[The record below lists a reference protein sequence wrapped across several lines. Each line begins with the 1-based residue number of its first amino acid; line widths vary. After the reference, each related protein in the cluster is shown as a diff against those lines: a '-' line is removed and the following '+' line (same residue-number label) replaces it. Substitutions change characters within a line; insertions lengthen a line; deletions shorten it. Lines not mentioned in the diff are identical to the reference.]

1 MIAWATSRPA
11 VIWAFGVAL
20 ILAGAVAFFRLPLAT
35 RTTVELPRLQVRV
48 SWPGAAAELVETYVT
63 SPIESVVQGVRGVR
77 QTSSESRDGES
88 VLTIELE
95 SKVDVRLAR
104 LSVLERL
111 ETIRAEFPPGAS
123 QPQVSNYVPEDLSEE
138 PLLQYTIS
146 GPYTSGALSEL
157 VRSKISPRVSAVAG
171 VAGVNQFGRSEL
183 GVSVAYDAARLRQL
197 DIQPERLAEAL
208 RGARVVQSLGQER
221 LGATERRVVL
231 RDEPRAA
238 EQLADL
244 PIAGARGRVFRLGEL
259 ATVRQEE
266 DAGGRFLRIDGQPAV
281 GLDIARL
288 PGADAIHT
296 AARVRAV
303 MDELSS
309 TLPPGV
315 RLRIRSDESVDLG
328 NELRDLILRGCIAF
342 AAVLM
347 VLALTLRNARAVALV
362 MGSAAIALAG
372 TSLGL
377 YLLNIPANL
386 LTLAGLGMGIGII
399 VQDGVVVVE
408 RLRTAP
414 DTAAGRAE
422 AGRRIT
428 PALVGATL
436 TTIVVLLPFLYLQ
449 GNARAA
455 FVPFAAAFCLALLWS
470 VIAAVIMIPAVG
482 AGHGV
487 TGGKHPR
494 LARTYRWLTVRLLR
508 WRWATLATTLLVLGV
523 LGWGFATKVPRTSF
537 SFWYGQRTTLSASL
551 GFPRGS
557 DPEALDRGMRDFESI
572 VVGRPGVEQVIT
584 MGNPDRAYM
593 MVLFEKAA
601 GLTALPTQLQDE
613 LTQRAVLIGGA
624 NVGVQGQGPGFY
636 AGGGGVSIGFRIK
649 LLGYSF
655 DGVERL
661 ARDLQT
667 RLERIPRV
675 RNVNI
680 NAGSFWA
687 SERGYTVTLQPDRP
701 ALGRYGLTATDF
713 RQVIAREVR
722 GPVGVEQIE
731 IDGAEVPV
739 NLKAQGARE
748 RTLDEL
754 RGALVPNDRGAP
766 VRVGDVALVG
776 EREALSQ
783 ISRED
788 QQYVRIVTYDFRG
801 PQKLANRTHE
811 AFMASISV
819 PPGYSVGDDY
829 FGWADDDS
837 SRGLWLV
844 FGLGVVLV
852 LLSVALVF
860 DSVWAAGMVFLSLPL
875 ALAGVAAAFW
885 IARVGFSR
893 EAAVG
898 VILVVGL
905 SVHQAILLVDGALRI
920 RREGARARGREDGPV
935 AHPAVAPAPLRA
947 MDVVHIA
954 RDRAPMIMLVTLTTL
969 ASLLPLAIGTDP
981 DSLFGAIA
989 LATTGGTI
997 AGTLGAMFVM
1007 PAVLVGVRR
1016 DARAPAMRGLS
1027 TPRRR

>member
-1 MIAWATSRPA
+1 MIRWAASRPA
-11 VIWAFGVAL
+11 VVWAFGVAL
-20 ILAGAVAFFRLPLAT
+20 VLAGVVAFFRLPLAT
-35 RTTVELPRLQVRV
+35 RTTVELPRLQVRT
-48 SWPGAAAELVETYVT
+48 SWPGAAAELVETYIT
-63 SPIESVVQGVRGVR
+63 SPIEAVVQGVRGVR
-77 QTSSESRDGES
+77 QTNSESRDGES

-95 SKVDVRLAR
+95 PRADVRLAR
-104 LSVLERL
+104 LGILERI
-111 ETIRAEFPPGAS
+111 ETIRTDFPPGGT

-146 GPYTSGALSEL
+146 GPYTAGALSEL

-171 VAGVNQFGRSEL
+171 VAGVNQFGRSEF

-197 DIQPERLAEAL
+197 AVQPEQLAEAL
-208 RGARVVQSLGQER
+208 RGARVVRALGQEQF
-221 LGATERRVVL
+221 GATERRVLL
-231 RDEPRAA
+231 RDEPNTY

-244 PIAGARGRVFRLGEL
+244 PIAGRGGRVFRLGEL

-288 PGADAIHT
+288 PGADAIQT
-296 AARVRAV
+296 AARVRTV

-309 TLPPGV
+309 TLPPGI

-328 NELRDLILRGCIAF
+328 RELRDLILRGCIAF
-342 AAVLM
+342 AAVLL
-347 VLALTLRNARAVALV
+347 VLALTLRNVRAVSLV
-362 MGSAAIALAG
+362 MGSAAVALAG

-377 YLLNIPANL
+377 YLFNIPANL

-414 DTAAGRAE
+414 DTAEGRAE

-428 PALVGATL
+428 PALLGATL

-455 FVPFAAAFCLALLWS
+455 FVPFAAAFCMALVWS
-470 VIAAVIMIPAVG
+470 VIAAVVMIPAVG

-494 LARTYRWLTVRLLR
+494 LARIYRWLTIRLLR
-508 WRWATLATTLLVLGV
+508 WRWATIAATLVVLGV
-523 LGWGFATKVPRTSF
+523 VGWGFATKVPRNSF
-537 SFWYGQRTTLSASL
+537 AFWYGQRTTLSASL

-557 DPEALDRGMRDFESI
+557 DPDALERGMREFESI
-572 VVGRPGVEQVIT
+572 VVGRPGVEQVVT
-584 MGNPDRAYM
+584 QGNPGRAYM
-593 MVLFEKAA
+593 FVIFEKEA
-601 GLTALPTQLQDE
+601 GLTSLPTQLQDD

-624 NVGVQGQGPGFY
+624 QVSVQGQGPGFY
-636 AGGGGVSIGFRIK
+636 AGGGGSSVAFRIK

-655 DGVERL
+655 EGVERL
-661 ARDLQT
+661 ARDLET
-667 RLERIPRV
+667 RLERINRV

-687 SERGYTVTLQPDRP
+687 SERGYTVTLQPDRS

-722 GPVGVEQIE
+722 GPVGVERIE
-731 IDGAEVPV
+731 IDGQEVPV

-754 RGALVPNDRGAP
+754 RATLVPNTRQAP
-766 VRVGDVALVG
+766 VRVGDVAYVG

-788 QQYVRIVTYDFRG
+788 QQYLRIVTYDFRG

-829 FGWADDDS
+829 FGFEEDES

-844 FGLGVVLV
+844 FGLGIVLV

-860 DSVWAAGMVFLSLPL
+860 DSVWAAAMVFLSLPL

-885 IARVGFSR
+885 IAKVGFSR

-905 SVHQAILLVDGALRI
+905 SVHQAILLVDGALAKR
-920 RREGARARGREDGPV
+920 RDGGRAGWRDGGRAGWREGAMAGRRDGRNEGEARTRLD
-935 AHPAVAPAPLRA
+935 ALQI
-947 MDVVHIA
+947 VHVA

-969 ASLLPLAIGTDP
+969 ASLIPLAVGTES

-1007 PAVLVGVRR
+1007 PALLVGRR
-1016 DARAPAMRGLS
+1016 QH
-1027 TPRRR
+1027 